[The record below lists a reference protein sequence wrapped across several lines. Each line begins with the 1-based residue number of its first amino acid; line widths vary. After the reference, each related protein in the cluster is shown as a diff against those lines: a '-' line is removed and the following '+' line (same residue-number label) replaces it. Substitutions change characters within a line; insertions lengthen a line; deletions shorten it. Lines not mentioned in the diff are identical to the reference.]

1 LRRTLFLCPHKSIV
15 NQYVNCF
22 LFGCNVWHTTCLIEG
37 MVCNVTLYNFSTV
50 LVVQARHSSM
60 WDEKIDIF
68 FSLYGGI
75 GNGTCGAKHP
85 VVSQRDIFLSFTTVC
100 CSVGKAS
107 IVSGCIAYLS
117 FSTTARLLGNVTV
130 PYDQQKHLLA
140 RISMFAEDIVGASC
154 FVLSCIAT
162 REG

>member
-1 LRRTLFLCPHKSIV
+1 MRHTLFLCLIKSV
-15 NQYVNCF
+15 TKQAFTCLF
-22 LFGCNVWHTTCLIEG
+22 LGFELWHTACLLEG

-50 LVVQARHSSM
+50 LVVQARLSSM
-60 WDEKIDIF
+60 WDEKTDIF

-75 GNGTCGAKHP
+75 ENGVCGAIHS
-85 VVSQRDIFLSFTTVC
+85 VVSQRDNFLSFTTVC
-100 CSVGKAS
+100 SFVVKAS
-107 IVSGCIAYLS
+107 IVSSCIAYRI
-117 FSTTARLLGNVTV
+117 FSTIRRLLGNVTV

-140 RISMFAEDIVGASC
+140 RNSMFAEDIIRASR